1 MNEKHCIHFMTG
13 GTAART
19 AVGPPNWVE
28 LVKGEKLATV
38 EGSAY
43 REDRRAFAGL
53 DASGSEA
60 PWFLPALQIPSSQ
73 TEPLIGN
80 NLQAQ
85 RSNKRIQQQ

>member
-1 MNEKHCIHFMTG
+1 MTG

-28 LVKGEKLATV
+28 LKGEKLATV

-80 NLQAQ
+80 NLPAQ
-85 RSNKRIQQQ
+85 PSDQRIQQQ